1 MEESNFDLF
10 SNSIY
15 NLQEIMQSILSSI
28 LSSTLSSL
36 LANLIDKSMMFSG
49 LFLFFIVE
57 IECMNELLYF

>member
-28 LSSTLSSL
+28 LSSL

-57 IECMNELLYF
+57 IECMNELFYF